1 MVVNR
6 NSSGPLLN
14 ENSLVNIIK
23 LDLAKYDISTQNYV
37 RDNQSEFINAINTV
51 LNAVQHLRLPY
62 NADNNTVAFDFTV
75 SYIRSFNTNIHDIIA
90 VADHYDHVQC
100 LVPGRY
106 FYKLDDNY
114 DLQVKLVSDIE
125 IRKQFLDKLR
135 KALVS
140 TLPVKDVSISP
151 NYNVHVE
158 FDYDTYIK
166 RFAYQFSQLAI
177 SYLSKFGI
185 KAKAIPTSKGVQIAM
200 EAEDLLQKLSKK

>member
-1 MVVNR
+1 MVVNE
-6 NSSGPLLN
+6 NLSGPKLN

-23 LDLAKYDISTQNYV
+23 LDLAKYDVSTQNYV

-51 LNAVQHLRLPY
+51 LNAVRNLRIPC
-62 NADNNTVAFDFTV
+62 NADDTVSFDFTV
-75 SYIRSFNTNIHDIIA
+75 SYIRSFNTNIHNIIA
-90 VADHYDHVQC
+90 VADHYNCVQC

-106 FYKLDDNY
+106 FYRLDDNY

-125 IRKQFLDKLR
+125 IRKQFLDKLQ
-135 KALVS
+135 KTLVS
-140 TLPVKDVSISP
+140 ALPVKDVSISP

-158 FDYDTYIK
+158 FDYDVYIK
-166 RFAYQFSQLAI
+166 RFTHDFSQLAI

-185 KAKAIPTSKGVQIAM
+185 KAKVVPTAEGARIFM